1 MASNSGQPTGDAESM
16 KPHGFARESLAGAL
30 AVMALAGGT
39 GVARADPQFDPTQP
53 ITDPLP
59 THIPGLTAD
68 PSDMG
73 GAVNDWGGVGMF
85 CQNQFVRC
93 R

>member
-1 MASNSGQPTGDAESM
+1 M
-16 KPHGFARESLAGAL
+16 KPHGLTRGLFAGAL
-30 AVMALAGGT
+30 AMMAAVGGT
-39 GVARADPQFDPTQP
+39 GVARADPQFDPAQP
-53 ITDPLP
+53 IIDPLP
-59 THIPGLTAD
+59 APILGLTTD

-85 CQNQFVRC
+85 CQNQSVRC